1 MFKMI
6 SLRKKPSASRPISKF
21 GFNFTLIELLIV
33 IAIIAILASM
43 LLPALNKARDKA
55 RAIQC
60 TSNIKQSATGMT
72 MYANDYKNLV
82 HIYLYTGSVE
92 YRWNRRLYESKYIT
106 NRNIFVCPT
115 AEPRK
120 YTSDSY
126 TYGAIMSIPTK
137 DSIVLS
143 STGANPRWTF
153 LRLGNLKNPSNYIIL
168 GDNGYSN
175 KVTFPAQF
183 LSQYSSMYFSGDWSI
198 HLRHQNQANIA
209 FADGHVKASA
219 GADVAANA
227 RIMYSPTNPTVRV
240 LTQNGIL
247 VQVN

>member
-1 MFKMI
+1 MTFFRNK
-6 SLRKKPSASRPISKF
+6 SSARTF
-21 GFNFTLIELLIV
+21 GSFRFNFTLIELLIV

-43 LLPALNKARDKA
+43 LLPALNKSRDKA

-72 MYANDYKNLV
+72 MYANDYNNLV
-82 HIYLYTGSVE
+82 QIYLYTGAVE

-126 TYGAIMSIPTK
+126 TYGAIMSIPAK
-137 DSIVLS
+137 DKIELT

-153 LRLGNLKNPSNYIIL
+153 LRLGNLKKPSNYLIL

-175 KVTFPAQF
+175 RVTFPAQF
-183 LSQYSSMYFSGDWSI
+183 LWQYASMYFSGDYSI
-198 HLRHQNQANIA
+198 HFRHQNQANIA

-227 RIMYSPTNPTVRV
+227 RIMYSPTNPTVKV
-240 LTQNGIL
+240 LTQNGTV

>member
-1 MFKMI
+1 MI
-6 SLRKKPSASRPISKF
+6 SLRKKLQHQYQGGSFRLT
-21 GFNFTLIELLIV
+21 FTLVELLLVISV
-33 IAIIAILASM
+33 IAILTSM

-60 TSNIKQSATGMT
+60 TSNVKQSATGMT

-82 HIYLYTGSVE
+82 QIYLYTGSVE

-126 TYGAIMSIPTK
+126 TYGAIMSIPAK
-137 DSIVLS
+137 DKIELT

-153 LRLGNLKNPSNYIIL
+153 LRLGNLKKPSNYIIL
-168 GDNGYSN
+168 GDNSYSSTTSN
-175 KVTFPAQF
+175 ADKF
-183 LSQYSSMYFSGDWSI
+183 LWQYSSMYFSGDFII

-227 RIMYSPTNPTVRV
+227 RIMYSPTNPTVKV
-240 LTQNGIL
+240 LTQNGTV